1 VPLST
6 DEIYAKAMKMAKNVE
21 DNFLDLGR
29 YLRQLQNRDPEKF
42 QEIIQKTD
50 LKRRKAYYLVEVSK
64 TFDPLPV
71 FRARLK
77 KLGWTKCQIIG
88 KHVTKDNVEELV
100 TLAENMPIK
109 LLEKHMR
116 GENPVPG
123 SHCVLMYFSP
133 EPYED
138 FEEALIAH
146 GAKPNP
152 PGAKEGPRG
161 KEAALMRI
169 ICQSASKSDPR
180 SASKIDP
187 LVRGADGS
195 ARPGG
200 AGRGCAA
207 GASAGRRGAVVLE
220 EPARLAPALG
230 AESGRCAGQS
240 RPKPRDGTMAWSS
253 VRSRS
258 QIARNASAV
267 ALSCRLSGRASSQAA
282 Y

>member
-1 VPLST
+1 MEGKVPLST

-100 TLAENMPIK
+100 TLAENMPVK

-152 PGAKEGPRG
+152 PGAKEGLRG

-180 SASKIDP
+180 SASKID
-187 LVRGADGS
+187 L
-195 ARPGG
+195 
-200 AGRGCAA
+200 
-207 GASAGRRGAVVLE
+207 L
-220 EPARLAPALG
+220 L
-230 AESGRCAGQS
+230 
-240 RPKPRDGTMAWSS
+240 
-253 VRSRS
+253 
-258 QIARNASAV
+258 
-267 ALSCRLSGRASSQAA
+267 
-282 Y
+282 